1 MFSVS
6 LPQSS
11 NIFKRFK
18 TIRAIGVSALRP
30 TTAALTE
37 MMIASVTNDGGNGD
51 TILDARCCCQI
62 YAIYPFHLVKKL
74 VWHPRIS
81 VEKPQNP
88 GNGGMAEHG
97 MEPAGLMDFVLRS
110 CYKLLIDIWVFP
122 KTGGKPP
129 KWMVKIMENPMNK
142 WMIWGAHLSMV
153 MEPKYLAFRRWLYI
167 PVIIWQGDWI
177 PRG

>member
-30 TTAALTE
+30 TTAALIE

-51 TILDARCCCQI
+51 MILDARCCCQI
-62 YAIYPFHLVKKL
+62 YAIYPFNPVKKL
-74 VWHPRIS
+74 VWRPRIS

-88 GNGGMAEHG
+88 AQKCRPS
-97 MEPAGLMDFVLRS
+97 MEWSRLDFFFVVRS
-110 CYKLLIDIWVFP
+110 CYMGASTNWGI
-122 KTGGKPP
+122 P
-129 KWMVKIMENPMNK
+129 KWMVKIMEHPIKMDGWFGGFSHYFWK
-142 WMIWGAHLSMV
+142 HPYDIG
-153 MEPKYLAFRRWLYI
+153 
-167 PVIIWQGDWI
+167 
-177 PRG
+177 